1 MSRGL
6 ALAAGL
12 LVPCAA
18 LAQSFVI
25 PVPTPKNIILP
36 NYDNVLIGPV
46 EAVEAGAYLARTQ
59 DATASFYNPA
69 GIVAADTSL
78 TCQRERVR
86 LVPAEIGG
94 PRPVHLSLSDR
105 DHPRLLG
112 DRRRPAALQ
121 DRCGAAGLLRQ

>member
-1 MSRGL
+1 MAEDDGLSRALVLVIDIGPIFGCARGHVSSLHSEHRPWIRRGGPSMSRGL

-25 PVPTPKNIILP
+25 PVPAPKNIILP

-59 DATASFYNPA
+59 DASASFYNPA
-69 GIVAADTSL
+69 GLA
-78 TCQRERVR
+78 
-86 LVPAEIGG
+86 
-94 PRPVHLSLSDR
+94 
-105 DHPRLLG
+105 
-112 DRRRPAALQ
+112 
-121 DRCGAAGLLRQ
+121 